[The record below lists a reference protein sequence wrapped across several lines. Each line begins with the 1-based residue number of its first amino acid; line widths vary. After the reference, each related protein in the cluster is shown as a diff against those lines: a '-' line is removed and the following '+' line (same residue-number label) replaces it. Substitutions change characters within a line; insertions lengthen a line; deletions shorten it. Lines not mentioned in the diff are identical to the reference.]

1 MKTRLF
7 RVKAFSVLAVV
18 AMAVTFAFT
27 SCSNNDDPTLGSGG
41 ASLTEVDGN
50 FVVKVTGLFDTSR
63 YAIFTIP
70 ATSSNKKIDLN
81 ASDVAWKVIGTGL
94 EGNSVNNR
102 FEMGSYVLI
111 NKKDSKNIYV
121 KALLKRVNSK
131 EEYFYE
137 GKITN

>member
-50 FVVKVTGLFDTSR
+50 FVVKEQVCLTLVAMLFLRSLPHQIIR
-63 YAIFTIP
+63 
-70 ATSSNKKIDLN
+70 
-81 ASDVAWKVIGTGL
+81 
-94 EGNSVNNR
+94 R
-102 FEMGSYVLI
+102 
-111 NKKDSKNIYV
+111 
-121 KALLKRVNSK
+121 
-131 EEYFYE
+131 
-137 GKITN
+137 